1 VALATES
8 ADWVR
13 SALGTRQSRVRYTI
27 ISYLLYRNGRPSGRE
42 YINVPRLYILCFRMF
57 TLKMEILQ
65 IVVICAFGKFLV
77 VVDDLMYNM
86 MQVL

>member
-1 VALATES
+1 
-8 ADWVR
+8 
-13 SALGTRQSRVRYTI
+13 
-27 ISYLLYRNGRPSGRE
+27 
-42 YINVPRLYILCFRMF
+42 MF